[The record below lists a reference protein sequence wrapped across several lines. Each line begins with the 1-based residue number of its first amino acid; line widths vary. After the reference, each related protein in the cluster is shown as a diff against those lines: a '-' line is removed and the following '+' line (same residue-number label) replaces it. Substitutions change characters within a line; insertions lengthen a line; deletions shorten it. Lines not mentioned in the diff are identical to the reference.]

1 MARTRQGAFEK
12 TYHHID
18 APTYQDN
25 GYGREH
31 KRRILINPL
40 DRYRIGSEDFDKM
53 DASYRNPE
61 LTYLQDNHWTYK
73 RKLDGEN
80 IRIYWNGEQ
89 ALWNGKT
96 NRFNCSADFQNY
108 MNETFIEEI
117 FEEKFGRDKEVYI
130 YGEKMGPKTQS
141 NELEL
146 DKDEL
151 VIFDVEIDGTF
162 LGEENIKQVADY
174 FSVKSVYD
182 YMPEED
188 LHDDLLDAYGD
199 PLEMELLHLIDAV
212 ADGLFSNWEGIVCT
226 PACNVKDHN
235 GKRIIVKI
243 KNKDYN
249 RNWKKR

>member
-1 MARTRQGAFEK
+1 MARTRQGEFEK

-18 APTYQDN
+18 APTHQDDE
-25 GYGREH
+25 YGKKF

-40 DRYRIGSEDFDKM
+40 RKIDSDLGIDEIFRTREI
-53 DASYRNPE
+53 A
-61 LTYLQDNHWTYK
+61 YLRGNIWTIK

-130 YGEKMGPKTQS
+130 FGEKMGPRTQG
-141 NELEL
+141 NELGL

-162 LGEENIKQVADY
+162 LGEKGIRDVASY
-174 FSVKSVYD
+174 FGARSVYD
-182 YMPEED
+182 FMD
-188 LHDDLLDAYGD
+188 LGETANIYLIHTSLYIIINHVAIGD
-199 PLEMELLHLIDAV
+199 FDK
-212 ADGLFSNWEGIVCT
+212 WEGVVCT
-226 PACNVKDHN
+226 PACNIKDHN

-249 RNWKKR
+249 RNWSKE